1 MNPTNEKQVLRE
13 KDLRFLGEDGVT
25 SVWLD
30 LARQEHVKVKLLMEL
45 LERQEVIRDT
55 FLEKHRHSIAELKRV
70 MVERTEE

>member
-55 FLEKHRHSIAELKRV
+55 FLEKHRHSHDPFQFSNG
-70 MVERTEE
+70 ERTEE